1 MKRRITIQDLQQLTP
16 EQQQKLRE
24 WWKPEDLDI
33 AVDLWCDLMVFPI
46 KSEDSK
52 IYEWPHRE
60 SEINGQKYKLCETEL
75 AGCLPLLNI
84 GQMIELLGD
93 DWYYSFF
100 GTNTWVDGACLNV
113 RYEGELCDALWEA
126 VKGDL

>member
-1 MKRRITIQDLQQLTP
+1 MTDFSIEEDGSYFVGICKYI
-16 EQQQKLRE
+16 
-24 WWKPEDLDI
+24 KPGTEN
-33 AVDLWCDLMVFPI
+33 
-46 KSEDSK
+46 
-52 IYEWPHRE
+52 E
-60 SEINGQKYKLCETEL
+60 SIG
-75 AGCLPLLNI
+75 LPLLDI

-100 GTNTWVDGACLNV
+100 GTNTWVDGACLDV